1 MQVID
6 SPASSKV
13 PFSPDS
19 PTLAKE
25 IKIYLE
31 RHRDAVAELISA
43 GDDRAGALASE
54 RWLKSFDG
62 LLCALSCAI
71 RSTVGDEKTWKSIS
85 LAAVGSYGRGNFSF
99 RSDLDVRILCP
110 KPAKAAPIAEALLYP
125 LWDAGLQVGHQ
136 VVTIGDTLSL
146 AKRDLATATTLLDWR
161 HISGDLEQSQKLREK
176 AFGGLF
182 SPGSVHVFLQEMQE
196 ESEKRTARF
205 GDSVYLLEPD
215 VKNGQGGVRDIDIIN
230 WTAQARWR
238 VKSLRELVD
247 QGVLARAELSQLEDA
262 FRFVA
267 RVRNILHFKSPRRS
281 ERLSFETQELVTE
294 VMGYGKGGMACEAM
308 MSDYYRHARAIS
320 NARESLFIRAQPRP
334 KKKAKIDEFY
344 FGVALSAQ
352 TVSVVDLDELHKNP
366 VLILRVYWE
375 AIHRNLNIDSDFRVA
390 AARALTDED
399 VCFRLR
405 SDAEAA
411 MLFRRLVRKPAKVS
425 FKRNSILSEFHDIG
439 LLLAMIPEFAPVV
452 GRVHHDIYHVYT
464 VDVHS
469 IAAVDRLRKFCRGE
483 LASEFPIASRLAA
496 DIARPQVLFMAV
508 LLHDIGKDLGGSN
521 HSERG
526 CDLARSILTRLGV
539 QEHDII
545 EIQHLVLKHLRMYHV
560 ASRRDLD
567 DPQTIVKFSSEVH
580 GPEGLKELYLLTLCD
595 VATTSPSAL
604 SQWKTRMLE
613 ELYVQTLRLFD
624 GQPTRTEE
632 RAENLRSIA
641 RTLCPEKGEAD
652 FLNHFLDTVPNRYL
666 YANEPTQV
674 AGHARLARQSE
685 GRRAMVEILGIR
697 NYYVE
702 VGFITDDKPGVLAM
716 ITAALSAN
724 RLTVVAAQ
732 LYSWVDRDGRKR
744 VLDIFWVRNGT
755 DAEMVK
761 RQMARLRDDLELL
774 VSGQMQP
781 DELLASRRST
791 GFSDRPSPD
800 VPVTVTFDNLSS
812 HAHTVIEVMA
822 EDRMGLLYRLAK
834 TLKDYGL
841 EIALAKINTEGNAVA
856 DVFYVCDQEGRKI
869 EDPEQLKDLHERLRV
884 AVLRTVT

>member
-1 MQVID
+1 
-6 SPASSKV
+6 
-13 PFSPDS
+13 
-19 PTLAKE
+19 
-25 IKIYLE
+25 
-31 RHRDAVAELISA
+31 
-43 GDDRAGALASE
+43 
-54 RWLKSFDG
+54 
-62 LLCALSCAI
+62 
-71 RSTVGDEKTWKSIS
+71 
-85 LAAVGSYGRGNFSF
+85 
-99 RSDLDVRILCP
+99 
-110 KPAKAAPIAEALLYP
+110 
-125 LWDAGLQVGHQ
+125 
-136 VVTIGDTLSL
+136 
-146 AKRDLATATTLLDWR
+146 
-161 HISGDLEQSQKLREK
+161 
-176 AFGGLF
+176 
-182 SPGSVHVFLQEMQE
+182 
-196 ESEKRTARF
+196 
-205 GDSVYLLEPD
+205 
-215 VKNGQGGVRDIDIIN
+215 
-230 WTAQARWR
+230 
-238 VKSLRELVD
+238 
-247 QGVLARAELSQLEDA
+247 
-262 FRFVA
+262 
-267 RVRNILHFKSPRRS
+267 
-281 ERLSFETQELVTE
+281 
-294 VMGYGKGGMACEAM
+294 
-308 MSDYYRHARAIS
+308 
-320 NARESLFIRAQPRP
+320 
-334 KKKAKIDEFY
+334 
-344 FGVALSAQ
+344 
-352 TVSVVDLDELHKNP
+352 
-366 VLILRVYWE
+366 
-375 AIHRNLNIDSDFRVA
+375 
-390 AARALTDED
+390 
-399 VCFRLR
+399 
-405 SDAEAA
+405 
-411 MLFRRLVRKPAKVS
+411 
-425 FKRNSILSEFHDIG
+425 
-439 LLLAMIPEFAPVV
+439 
-452 GRVHHDIYHVYT
+452 
-464 VDVHS
+464 
-469 IAAVDRLRKFCRGE
+469 
-483 LASEFPIASRLAA
+483 
-496 DIARPQVLFMAV
+496 V

-526 CDLARSILTRLGV
+526 VDLARTVLTRLGV

-716 ITAALSAN
+716 ITAVLSAN

-774 VSGQMQP
+774 VSGQTQP

-812 HAHTVIEVMA
+812 SAHTVIEVMA

-869 EDPEQLKDLHERLRV
+869 EDPEQLKELHERLRV